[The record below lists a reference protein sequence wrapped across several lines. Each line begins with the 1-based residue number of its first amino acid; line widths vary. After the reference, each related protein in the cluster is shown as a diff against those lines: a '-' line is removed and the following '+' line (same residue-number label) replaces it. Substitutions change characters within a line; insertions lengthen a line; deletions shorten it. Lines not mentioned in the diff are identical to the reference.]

1 MSGTATRAIQNN
13 RSSRRCH
20 GSSRRTLAFRASR
33 VASQRLGGARGAA
46 NAGAPGDRF
55 PEGWQARWGQRSRVG
70 CWYGLAAAVSS
81 ASALF
86 PTTTPARQPGA
97 RPPCGGWIDLAS
109 IPLRAITHAI
119 TEFEFHISPVS
130 SSSRPHTGVGTRGTT
145 SSTRRACCSSSV
157 SRLGLSTASATSG
170 ISPLPR
176 ERSDRRRLPGARRTV
191 PEQESA
197 AARRDGSP
205 RHQRFKRLK
214 GALGVVGR
222 EVFPSRGWHHA
233 RHLLRNIRLPP
244 PEPHRDAQFCPF
256 VLGKRASDL
265 CEGCGARD
273 RHRATRRAALPPARR
288 QAQCRLSCRGA

>member
-1 MSGTATRAIQNN
+1 MTPRT
-13 RSSRRCH
+13 C
-20 GSSRRTLAFRASR
+20 RRTPGQPGTPASDLPAAQAGWLRSVWRCPRGSQCRCTRRSVPGRLASAVGSAVEGWLLVR
-33 VASQRLGGARGAA
+33 ARGGRFVSVRSVRDDH
-46 NAGAPGDRF
+46 AGP
-55 PEGWQARWGQRSRVG
+55 
-70 CWYGLAAAVSS
+70 
-81 ASALF
+81 
-86 PTTTPARQPGA
+86 PARRA
-97 RPPCGGWIDLAS
+97 PPCGGWIDLAS

-176 ERSDRRRLPGARRTV
+176 ERSDRRPLPGARRTV

-205 RHQRFKRLK
+205 GHQRFKRLK

-222 EVFPSRGWHHA
+222 EVFPSRGRHHA

-265 CEGCGARD
+265 CEGRGARD

>member
-1 MSGTATRAIQNN
+1 LEVPAGQPMQVHQAIGSRKAGKRGGVSGRGLTAGTG
-13 RSSRRCH
+13 SRRPFPQRPLC
-20 GSSRRTLAFRASR
+20 SRRPRRPASPARA
-33 VASQRLGGARGAA
+33 L
-46 NAGAPGDRF
+46 
-55 PEGWQARWGQRSRVG
+55 
-70 CWYGLAAAVSS
+70 LAAVGS
-81 ASALF
+81 
-86 PTTTPARQPGA
+86 TWRQS
-97 RPPCGGWIDLAS
+97 RC
-109 IPLRAITHAI
+109 AITHAI
-119 TEFEFHISPVS
+119 TEFEFDISPVS

-222 EVFPSRGWHHA
+222 EVFPSRGRHHA

-265 CEGCGARD
+265 CEGRGARD